1 MTFNVELSN
10 SSYEKFDID
19 PGVLHDVNGLLY
31 PYDPTWTNIG
41 VNLSG
46 GADSAVGTATLCKLI
61 LEHGNNTAITVL
73 TNVRVWNNRPWA
85 APVSVEV
92 YNKLCEMF
100 PDVCMQRVQNF
111 IPPELEDGAIGVIEQ
126 IGTSGDRMC
135 TRSFNQF
142 AVHTYNLDAVYN
154 FITNNPSDSQMTHRG
169 KPWDRSWDHKTLDQA
184 PYCPQYQPQNGF
196 AGCHPW
202 KLVTKDFVVNEYMRN
217 NWMDLFNTTRSCEG
231 DCNLFD
237 EFVNYTEYQHGVTP
251 LSTCSELSD
260 DKEQG
265 CYWCAERA
273 WALEAVDASK

>member
-1 MTFNVELSN
+1 
-10 SSYEKFDID
+10 
-19 PGVLHDVNGLLY
+19 
-31 PYDPTWTNIG
+31 
-41 VNLSG
+41 
-46 GADSAVGTATLCKLI
+46 
-61 LEHGNNTAITVL
+61 VL

-85 APVSVEV
+85 APISVEV
-92 YNKLCEMF
+92 YNKLREMF

-169 KPWDRSWDHKTLDQA
+169 KPWDRSWDQTTLDAA

-217 NWMDLFNTTRSCEG
+217 NWMELFNTTRSCEG

-237 EFVNYTEYQHGVTP
+237 EFVDYTEYQHGVTALP
-251 LSTCSELSD
+251 TCSELSD